1 MPVNIDFDKFRE
13 RVTQNAFDRIR
24 DICVSAVAEGKTNM
38 HRVGYPSAEGAWPN
52 IDSGTLQRS
61 ITYDI
66 KVKGKEVTGF
76 FGIIPWIAGGQQLGG
91 WATLPGIAKENH
103 GYPYWL
109 EVGTKKMRPRPWM
122 TFTMNHVE
130 DEFGVHFERRV

>member
-1 MPVNIDFDKFRE
+1 MPVNINFDKFRE
-13 RVTQNAFDRIR
+13 RVTQNAFTRIR

-38 HRVGYPSAEGAWPN
+38 HRVGVPSEPGAWPN

-66 KVKGKEVTGF
+66 TVKGKEVTGF

-91 WATLPGIAKENH
+91 GAAGEAR

-122 TFTMNHVE
+122 TFTMDHVE
-130 DEFGVHFERRV
+130 DKFGVHFERRV